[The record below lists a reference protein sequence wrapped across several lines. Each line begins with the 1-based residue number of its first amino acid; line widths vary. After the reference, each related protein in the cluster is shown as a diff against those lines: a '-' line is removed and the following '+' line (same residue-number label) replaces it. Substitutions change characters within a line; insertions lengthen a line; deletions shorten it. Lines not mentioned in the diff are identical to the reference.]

1 MLGLVL
7 VLVLV
12 PGLVLVLGLGLVL
25 VLLMLLVLA
34 SESVLLPMLLEPPLQ
49 LEPLAPLRLSLS
61 LSLVDEP
68 AKEAPKEGQERDAL
82 VVLAL

>member
-12 PGLVLVLGLGLVL
+12 LGLGLGLGLVL
-25 VLLMLLVLA
+25 LVLLVLA

-49 LEPLAPLRLSLS
+49 LEPLAPQRQSQS